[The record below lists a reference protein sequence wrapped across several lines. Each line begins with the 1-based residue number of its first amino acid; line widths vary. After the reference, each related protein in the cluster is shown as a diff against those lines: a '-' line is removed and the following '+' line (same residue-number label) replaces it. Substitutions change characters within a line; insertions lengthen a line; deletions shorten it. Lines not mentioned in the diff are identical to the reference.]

1 MRVNFSGME
10 LVLVVFS
17 LLLLL
22 LEAFFSGSEIALL
35 SSDLVRIGELA
46 REGDSRAKKVNFFLK
61 HPERLLGTT
70 LLGTNL
76 CVVLNASL
84 ITYLLSGRVG
94 RGHSEWVTT
103 LILSPM
109 VLVFGEAIPKSLSQ
123 RRPTSLAL
131 KVVTPLSW
139 AYLAFRPFSTSLLAL
154 ARLVIPGWK
163 GIDQRF
169 YFTRDDLALLVEQEE
184 GVADLEEEE
193 KEIIHKVISLP
204 EVRVRETMKPI
215 NQVVVLEE
223 GETVLR
229 AVEIF
234 HKWGY
239 SRVPVYSGHVYNVVG
254 VVTIYDL
261 LKVEDP
267 TLSVSEVKRPA
278 YFVPEYKRVDEL
290 LQEMKEERVP
300 MAVVV
305 DEYGAAIGITTVED
319 LVEELVGE
327 IEDDFDRSLPHVG
340 EVLEEGGGY
349 LVDARIEL
357 DLLGE
362 EWGIKLPK
370 EDIYETIAGFLLYRL
385 GRVPHQGEEVVLE
398 GWRFRVVAA
407 EPRRVRKGWL
417 GRVKD
422 ENVGFKKRRFE

>member
-1 MRVNFSGME
+1 MRFSGLE
-10 LVLVVFS
+10 LALVALS

-35 SSDLVRIGELA
+35 SSDLVKIGELA
-46 REGDSRAKKVNFFLK
+46 REGDPRARRVDFFLRR
-61 HPERLLGTT
+61 PERLLSTT

-84 ITYLLSGRVG
+84 ITYLLSSRAAH
-94 RGHSEWVTT
+94 GHSEWMTT
-103 LILSPM
+103 LILSPL
-109 VLVFGEAIPKSLSQ
+109 VLVFGETIPKSLSQ

-131 KVVTPLSW
+131 RVITPLSW
-139 AYLAFRPFSTSLLAL
+139 AYVVFRPFSSSILAL
-154 ARLVIPGWK
+154 ARLGVPGWK

-169 YFTRDDLALLVEQEE
+169 YFTREDLAFLVGNQE
-184 GVADLEEEE
+184 GVVCLDEEE
-193 KEIIHKVISLP
+193 KEIIYKVITLP
-204 EVRVRETMKPI
+204 RVRVRETLKPI

-223 GETVLR
+223 GETVMR

-234 HKWGY
+234 HQWGY

-267 TLSVSEVKRPA
+267 SLSVGNVKRPA

-290 LQEMKEERVP
+290 LQEMKEMRVP

-305 DEYGAAIGITTVED
+305 DEYGATIGITTVED

-327 IEDDFDRSLPHVG
+327 IEDDFDVPLHQVR
-340 EVLEEGGGY
+340 EVQEMEGGY
-349 LVDARIEL
+349 LVDARIRL
-357 DLLGE
+357 DFLKD
-362 EWGIKLPK
+362 EWGIELPK
-370 EDIYETIAGFLLYRL
+370 EDVYETLAGFLLFRL
-385 GRVPHQGEEVVLE
+385 GRVPQEGEEVVLE
-398 GWRFRVVAA
+398 GWLFRIVEAD
-407 EPRRVRKGWL
+407 PRSIKRVWL
-417 GRVKD
+417 GEV
-422 ENVGFKKRRFE
+422 RREDQEQGAG